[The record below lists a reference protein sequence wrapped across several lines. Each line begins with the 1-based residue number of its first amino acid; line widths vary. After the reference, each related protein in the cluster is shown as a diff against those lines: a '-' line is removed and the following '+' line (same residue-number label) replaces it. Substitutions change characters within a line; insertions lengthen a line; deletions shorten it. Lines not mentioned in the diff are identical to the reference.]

1 MAQLDPPVV
10 RLLYFEDCPNWR
22 VAEARL
28 KEALV
33 RVGADPEAIIY
44 EQVTTVEQAEALGF
58 HGSPTILVD
67 GTDPFA
73 EPAAPAGLTCRI
85 YRTAQGVQSAPTVEQ
100 LQAALTRRAEPMAP
114 VPDLFDDAE
123 LSEPVARAVRRIAT
137 LGFRALW
144 RGRSVTLTDLLG
156 EDTPELA
163 EATQHLRLRGRIECS
178 DDGHLIAV
186 HGLCRRPTPHQIEH
200 QDGVVHTW
208 CALDAIG
215 IPAAL
220 GIDARARTTCPTCQ
234 NPLAVTLSA
243 GVPRPLPDAAL
254 WYPEVACGHLVED
267 FCSGANLFCTID
279 HLERWAGGSRGPGR
293 AMTVE
298 EVADVGREGWA
309 DVRDLV
315 EAGDDKG

>member
-1 MAQLDPPVV
+1 MLPLGPMDV
-10 RLLYFEDCPNWR
+10 RLRYFEDCPNWR

-33 RVGADPEAIIY
+33 RAGADPETIIY
-44 EQVTTVEQAEALGF
+44 EQVTTLEQAEALGF
-58 HGSPTILVD
+58 PGSPTILVD
-67 GTDPFA
+67 GVDPFA
-73 EPAAPAGLTCRI
+73 LPAAPAGLTCRI
-85 YRTAQGVQSAPTVEQ
+85 YRTALGAQSAPTVEQ
-100 LQAALTRRAEPMAP
+100 LQAALTGRAEPMVS

-144 RGRSVTLTDLLG
+144 LGRSVTLTELLG
-156 EDTPELA
+156 GDTPELA
-163 EATQHLRLRGRIECS
+163 EATDHLRLRGRIECD
-178 DDGHLIAV
+178 DDGRLIAV
-186 HGLCRRPTPHQIEH
+186 HGLCRRATPHQIEH
-200 QDGVVHTW
+200 RDGVVHTW

-234 NPLAVTLSA
+234 SPLAVTLSA
-243 GVPRPLPDAAL
+243 GAPRSLHEAAL
-254 WYPEVACGHLVED
+254 WYPDVACGHLVED

-279 HLERWAGGSRGPGR
+279 HLERWAAGRRGPGR

-298 EVADVGREGWA
+298 EVADVGREGWG

-315 EAGDDKG
+315 EAGDEKG